1 MAPLIASD
9 LRSCLSTAT
18 GLFSE
23 RVPMDWGTQRA
34 RVRVDAAADLVL
46 AELPWRRHERPS
58 VGGGVVAIGPNGGR
72 IEHAAI
78 VNSSTESGVV
88 AFAGT
93 RAGEYH
99 VYWLPYRQR
108 LTGGT
113 CEQSYLHATADGAAP
128 AGRPRRRAAKRGGG
142 GYFGRGGR
150 GGGGGGGRGG
160 GGGGGGAPSG
170 WVAQAVRS
178 FAAPA
183 AQAQPPPRAVLVA
196 MESRGS
202 RYQRYAGE
210 LSARADEVR
219 ALLAA
224 P

>member
-1 MAPLIASD
+1 MAPFIASD

-88 AFAGT
+88 AFAAT
-93 RAGEYH
+93 RTGEYH

-142 GYFGRGGR
+142 GYFGRGG
-150 GGGGGGGRGG
+150 

-170 WVAQAVRS
+170 WVAQAVRT

-196 MESRGS
+196 M
-202 RYQRYAGE
+202 
-210 LSARADEVR
+210 
-219 ALLAA
+219 
-224 P
+224 